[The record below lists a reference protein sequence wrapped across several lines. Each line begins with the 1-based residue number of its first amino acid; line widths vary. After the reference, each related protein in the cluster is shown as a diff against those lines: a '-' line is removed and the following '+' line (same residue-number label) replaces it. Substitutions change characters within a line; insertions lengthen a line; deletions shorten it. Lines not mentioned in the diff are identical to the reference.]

1 MTSSR
6 YPIRPPFGG
15 HEKFVFRQGW
25 LKKGLDAAQA
35 DPTIFTRPD
44 AFVTL
49 GVGKNMAA
57 SIRYWGLAVG
67 FLQESTQ
74 TRGHIEPTDLGR
86 AILGENGWDPYLEDI
101 GTLWLIHWQLA
112 SNQGRGLVWYLTF
125 SRYFDVE
132 FRKEQLIAFLEK
144 QFTHLGIQT
153 TPAMIEREVDVFL
166 RTYTPAQ
173 TRQGVSLEESL
184 DCPLVDLNILRHS
197 EKVYRF
203 DVGYKASLPV
213 EVFGYCLLK
222 FLRERINSRRTVT
235 VDECIYQPASPGQV
249 FKLDENTVIDYLERL
264 EVLTGSALRIQ
275 ENSGLRQVYL
285 PSISPNIEQDLL
297 RGYYA

>member
-6 YPIRPPFGG
+6 YPIRSPFGG

-35 DPTIFTRPD
+35 DPAIFTRPD

-57 SIRYWGLAVG
+57 AIRYWGLAVG
-67 FLQESTQ
+67 FLQESAEG
-74 TRGHIEPTDLGR
+74 RGYVEPTDLGR
-86 AILGENGWDPYLEDI
+86 AMLGEDGWDPYLEDI

-112 SNQGRGLVWYLTF
+112 NNQGRGLVWYLAF

-132 FRKEQLIAFLEK
+132 FRKEQLITFLEK
-144 QFTHLGIQT
+144 QFEQLGIQT
-153 TPAMIEREVDVFL
+153 TLAIIEREVEVFL
-166 RTYTPAQ
+166 RSYTPAQ
-173 TRQGVSLEESL
+173 TRQGGSPEESL
-184 DCPLVDLNILRHS
+184 DCPLIDLNILRHS
-197 EKVYRF
+197 DKVYRF

-213 EVFGYCLLK
+213 EIFGYCLLE
-222 FLRERINSRRTVT
+222 FLHARIHLRRTVT
-235 VDECIYQPASPGQV
+235 VDECIYQPGSPGQV

-264 EVLTGSALRIQ
+264 EALTDGALRVQ

-285 PSISPNIEQDLL
+285 SSILPNMEQDLL

>member
-1 MTSSR
+1 MT
-6 YPIRPPFGG
+6 ITTTRPAFGG

-35 DPTIFTRPD
+35 DPAIFTRQD
-44 AFVTL
+44 AFVEL

-57 SIRYWGLAVG
+57 SIRYWGLAAG
-67 FLQESTQ
+67 LLEESTKV
-74 TRGHIEPTDLGR
+74 RGWVEPTAFGQML
-86 AILGENGWDPYLEDI
+86 LGEKGWDPYLEDI

-112 SNQGRGLVWYLTF
+112 SNHGRGLVWYLAF

-132 FRKEQLIAFLEK
+132 FRKEQLIDFLEK
-144 QFTHLGIQT
+144 QFVNLGIQT
-153 TPAMIEREVDVFL
+153 TPAMIEREVEVFV
-166 RTYTPAQ
+166 RTYTPVQ
-173 TRQGVSLEESL
+173 VRQGASPEESL

-213 EVFGYCLLK
+213 EIFGYCLLQ
-222 FLRERINSRRTVT
+222 FSSERADSRRTIT
-235 VDECIYQPASPGQV
+235 VDECIYQPGSPGQI
-249 FKLDENTVIDYLERL
+249 FKLDDNTVMNYLETL
-264 EVLTGSALRIQ
+264 ETLTSGGLRIQ
-275 ENSGLRQVYL
+275 ESNGIRQVYL
-285 PSISPNIEQDLL
+285 HSVSSEVGKNLL